1 MQNLIQTLSD
11 NVIEEAQDN
20 LDQLVHWAL
29 DGDDIEY
36 SQELEDKVKQQ
47 ILFTLIKRLTK

>member
-1 MQNLIQTLSD
+1 MQKLIQSLSE

-29 DGDDIEY
+29 DTDDIEY

-47 ILFTLIKRLTK
+47 ILFTLIKRITK

>member
-1 MQNLIQTLSD
+1 MQNLIQTLSE

-29 DGDDIEY
+29 DSDDIEY
-36 SQELEDKVKQQ
+36 SLELEEKVKQQ

>member
-1 MQNLIQTLSD
+1 MQNLIQSISE

-29 DGDDIEY
+29 DSDDIEY
-36 SQELEDKVKQQ
+36 SQELEEKVKQQ

>member
-1 MQNLIQTLSD
+1 MQNLIQTLSE

-47 ILFTLIKRLTK
+47 ILFTLIKRITK

>member
-1 MQNLIQTLSD
+1 MQKLIQSLSE
-11 NVIEEAQDN
+11 NVIDEAQDN

-29 DGDDIEY
+29 DSDDIEY
-36 SQELEDKVKQQ
+36 SLELEEKVKQQ

>member
-1 MQNLIQTLSD
+1 MQNLIQTLSE

-29 DGDDIEY
+29 DSDDIEY
-36 SQELEDKVKQQ
+36 SQELEEKVKQQ